1 MRGGLNRF
9 VSIAFL
15 SCLIACSPQR
25 RPEPD
30 RPTRAAVAPPASSPL
45 AKVEVGMTP
54 REVENLLGPPTDENQ
69 LHHRQGVH
77 PLLLRAGPLAPS
89 VLLSRART
97 GCLRG
102 RRRVQHERPRR
113 EGRIRPERAGS
124 RPVSP
129 ATGVPALV
137 LARGL
142 NRDCMPGVLDPMP
155 PLALGAALGRCAPR
169 RE

>member
-1 MRGGLNRF
+1 ISCQPGDGGVDGCVERHGGGGMRGGLNRF

-102 RRRVQHERPRR
+102 RRWVQHERPRR
-113 EGRIRPERAGS
+113 EGRIRPERAGA
-124 RPVSP
+124 RPVTP
-129 ATGVPALV
+129 VPKTANVPSRL
-137 LARGL
+137 
-142 NRDCMPGVLDPMP
+142 MSS
-155 PLALGAALGRCAPR
+155 
-169 RE
+169 